1 MSPRPIVHVSEY
13 LPQFLHDLQL
23 VHYPIRTARH
33 VNPLQRHIIPPR
45 LSLVRPS
52 CIFLVQIRR
61 SRFVRLSI
69 PIAIN
74 VDLWNVG
81 LQIPAM
87 SDVDGLPPEIVFVS
101 KGVDVDSFVDRG
113 ECS

>member
-1 MSPRPIVHVSEY
+1 VHVSRY

-33 VNPLQRHIIPPR
+33 VNPLQSHIIPPR

-101 KGVDVDSFVDRG
+101 KGVNVDGFVDRG

>member
-1 MSPRPIVHVSEY
+1 MLTYIY
-13 LPQFLHDLQL
+13 
-23 VHYPIRTARH
+23 AC
-33 VNPLQRHIIPPR
+33 
-45 LSLVRPS
+45 SLT
-52 CIFLVQIRR
+52 F
-61 SRFVRLSI
+61 FLSI

-81 LQIPAM
+81 LQVPAM
-87 SDVDGLPPEIVFVS
+87 GDVDGLPPEIVFVS